1 MSQTAIEVLHRD
13 ADFLVVYKPT
23 GLPTTSPDGRGCLV
37 EKVRPLDPRAPQL
50 HPTSRLDAEV
60 TGVVTFA
67 RTPRGVMHS
76 LAMRR
81 EGRYERMYL
90 AIAAVEPTP
99 EHGEWRGSI
108 GVDPRDKRKRVV
120 TTAHDSQTAET
131 RYAVV
136 DRTPHAVLLALMP
149 HTGRTHQL
157 RVHSS
162 HAGSP
167 LVGDVHY
174 GGPRRITLDD
184 GRIVTVNRVML
195 HCTRV
200 SFPLPNGERGIF
212 VAELPDDFRATWK
225 ALGGGEGALS
235 RDSIE
240 TYAGHRASG

>member
-37 EKVRPLDPRAPQL
+37 EQVRPFDPRAMQL

-67 RTPRGVMHS
+67 RTPRGVAHS

-81 EGRYERMYL
+81 EGRYDRLYL
-90 AIAAVEPTP
+90 ALAAVAPTP
-99 EHGEWRGSI
+99 ESGEWTGSI
-108 GVDPRDKRKRVV
+108 GVDPRDKRRRVV
-120 TTAHDSQTAET
+120 TTAHDAQQAET
-131 RYAVV
+131 RYSVAA
-136 DRTPHAVLLALMP
+136 RAPHAVLLALHP

-162 HAGSP
+162 HAGAP
-167 LVGDVHY
+167 FLGDIHY
-174 GGPRRITLDD
+174 GGPRRLTLPD
-184 GRIVTVNRVML
+184 GRVLTFTRVML

-200 SFPLPNGERGIF
+200 SFPLPSGKPGIF
-212 VAELPDDFRATWK
+212 VADPPDDLRSAWL
-225 ALGGGEGALS
+225 ALGGDPEALS
-235 RDSIE
+235 LDAIE
-240 TYAGHRASG
+240 AYAAPKA